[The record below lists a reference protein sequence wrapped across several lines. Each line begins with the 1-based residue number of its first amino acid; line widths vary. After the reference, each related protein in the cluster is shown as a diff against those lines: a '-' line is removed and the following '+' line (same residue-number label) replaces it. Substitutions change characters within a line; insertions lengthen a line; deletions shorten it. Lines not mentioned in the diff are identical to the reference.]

1 MRPRLIALAGLA
13 VALGGCDGSSGPS
26 PLCDAQVAVSVTNG
40 PVPQFAWNRPCL
52 VQGIYVFVASA
63 PSVGGPRL
71 VWGVERAAGISP
83 PVRYGQALNG
93 AQVVLPAEPLAS
105 GASYIVDVSM
115 VELVGSSTIVGE
127 QSFVR

>member
-1 MRPRLIALAGLA
+1 M
-13 VALGGCDGSSGPS
+13 
-26 PLCDAQVAVSVTNG
+26 
-40 PVPQFAWNRPCL
+40 
-52 VQGIYVFVASA
+52 
-63 PSVGGPRL
+63 
-71 VWGVERAAGISP
+71 
-83 PVRYGQALNG
+83 RYGQALNG